1 MLPLEQGKPPRREL
15 MSQPTSSKQARSAR
29 VAALGSAS
37 QGWWPRLGQTLRL
50 GRFWL
55 RTIPAL
61 LAAVVVWWGLR
72 PWYPPLPHRLGEVP
86 SHDLVARVRFSVS
99 DPRGTEQA
107 RNLARQSTPR
117 AYRNQAQPLVHLRQ
131 ELLHKLRQ
139 LADANSWEEVPVTLW
154 NEFQLHPQ
162 ARPQEAPTREQQ
174 EERFEQFRQQLLQ
187 AAQKAG
193 SLEKALAAALQP
205 LERQGLL
212 HSLQHQGAN
221 RSEVYVLDAQ
231 GTRQRVP
238 VSLVL
243 IGQQSQE
250 GSWLHRQLKSDPA
263 LGPLGDALFAFLR
276 HRLVETLS
284 LDRAETLRLEQ
295 AAARQVQPK
304 VVHYQPGQLLAP
316 ALQPLTEQN
325 LELLRTEH
333 RAWVAQLRKQ
343 GAIWPR
349 IVGLLGCVLGVL
361 VLVAGYAVRRCP
373 GLWKTWSRYLA
384 FLAVVALAI
393 PAAVYLYADPWRAE
407 LVPVLVAVVIA
418 TLTFGRQFGLI
429 VALSCSALIMLGLAT
444 STGELLL
451 LLGVTGTVVLLL
463 GQVRSRMRLLQIS
476 LVAAVVAVV
485 ITLLVAVV
493 EYAPLDR
500 FLLTR
505 AMHAAL
511 APLAAGF
518 LLTGLLP
525 LIERTF
531 DVLTDLKLLEL
542 GDNSHPLLQQLVQRA
557 PGTYNHSIH
566 VAALAEAAAESVGAR
581 GLLVRV
587 GAYFHDVGKMV
598 EPKYFI
604 ENQQRGT
611 PNCHD
616 SLAPKV
622 STLAIIAHVRDGVEL
637 AQQYGLPEPIIDLIR
652 QHHGTT
658 LVRFFYDRA
667 CRRAKEGEETV
678 LEEEY
683 RYPGPKP
690 QTREAAILMLADAVE
705 SSSRTL
711 KDPTPAQL
719 ATLVETIAAEKLQD
733 GQFDECDLTLRQ
745 LDIIKASLVKALV
758 AMYHGRVKYPGQE
771 PETPPRQEPPRAT
784 PAAAETPDE
793 SLPAEPPAD
802 SPSGSAADPTP
813 SLVRS
818 QKA

>member
-1 MLPLEQGKPPRREL
+1 MRLP
-15 MSQPTSSKQARSAR
+15 
-29 VAALGSAS
+29 
-37 QGWWPRLGQTLRL
+37 
-50 GRFWL
+50 RFWFRL
-55 RTIPAL
+55 APAL
-61 LAAVVVWWGLR
+61 LAAVVVWLGLR
-72 PWYPPLPHRLGEVP
+72 PWNPPLPHRLGDVP
-86 SHDLVARVRFSVS
+86 TRDLVARVRFSVS

-107 RNLARQSTPR
+107 RNLARQNTPR
-117 AYRNQAQPLVHLRQ
+117 VYRNQPQPLEHLRQ
-131 ELLHKLRQ
+131 ELLQKLRA
-139 LADANSWEEVPVTLW
+139 LADANSWEEVPPALW
-154 NEFQLHPQ
+154 NEFQLHP
-162 ARPQEAPTREQQ
+162 EAQQRESLTREQQ

-187 AAQKAG
+187 AAEKGG
-193 SLEKALAAALQP
+193 SLEKALHRALAP

-212 HSLQHQGAN
+212 KSLQHQGAN
-221 RSEVYVLDAQ
+221 RSEVFVIDAGGGAQ
-231 GTRQRVP
+231 LRVP
-238 VSLVL
+238 VARVL
-243 IGQQSQE
+243 IGEQSQE
-250 GSWLHRQLKSDPA
+250 NSWLHRQLKNDPA

-295 AAARQVQPK
+295 AAAQRVRPQ

-316 ALQPLTEQN
+316 ALTPLTEQN

-333 RAWVAQLRKQ
+333 RAWVARLREQ
-343 GAIWPR
+343 GALWPR

-361 VLVAGYAVRRCP
+361 VLAAAYALRRCP
-373 GLWKTWSRYLA
+373 GLWKTRTRYLA
-384 FLAVVALAI
+384 FLAVVAMSI

-407 LVPVLVAVVIA
+407 LVPVLVMVVIT
-418 TLTFGRQFGLI
+418 TLAFGRQFGLI
-429 VALSCSALIMLGLAT
+429 VALNSCALIMLGLAT
-444 STGELLL
+444 SAGEFLL
-451 LLGVTGTVVLLL
+451 LLGVTGTVVLML

-476 LVAAVVAVV
+476 SIAAVVAAV
-485 ITLLVAVV
+485 ITVLVAVV

-500 FLLTR
+500 FLLSR
-505 AMHAAL
+505 ALHAAL

-525 LIERTF
+525 LVERVF

-542 GDNSHPLLQQLVQRA
+542 GDNSHPLLQQLIRRA

-604 ENQQRGT
+604 ENQQRGA

-616 SLAPKV
+616 SLAPKM

-637 AQQYGLPEPIIDLIR
+637 AQQHGLPEPIIDLIR

-678 LEEEY
+678 VEEEY

-719 ATLVETIAAEKLQD
+719 ATLVDTIASEKLQD
-733 GQFDECDLTLRQ
+733 GQFDECDLTMRQ
-745 LDIIKASLVKALV
+745 LDLIKASLVKSLV

-771 PETPPRQEPPRAT
+771 ESRPRREQSS
-784 PAAAETPDE
+784 AAA
-793 SLPAEPPAD
+793 SPAGGQEASTAADRPAD
-802 SPSGSAADPTP
+802 AASGTAAQPTP

>member
-1 MLPLEQGKPPRREL
+1 

-29 VAALGSAS
+29 VAALGTAP
-37 QGWWPRLGQTLRL
+37 GLWNRWVRMMRLP
-50 GRFWL
+50 RFWFRL
-55 RTIPAL
+55 VPAL
-61 LAAVVVWWGLR
+61 LAAVIVWVGLR
-72 PWYPPLPHRLGEVP
+72 PWNPPLPHRLGDVP
-86 SHDLVARVRFSVS
+86 TWDLVARVRFSVS

-107 RNLARQSTPR
+107 RNLARQNTPR
-117 AYRNQAQPLVHLRQ
+117 VYRNQPQPLEHLRQ
-131 ELLHKLRQ
+131 ELLQKLRA
-139 LADANSWEEVPVTLW
+139 LADANSWEEVPPALW
-154 NEFQLHPQ
+154 NEFQLHPEEK
-162 ARPQEAPTREQQ
+162 RQESLTREQQ

-187 AAQKAG
+187 AARKRK
-193 SLEKALAAALQP
+193 SLEQALSHALGP

-212 HSLQHQGAN
+212 KSLQHQGAN
-221 RSEVYVLDAQ
+221 RSEVFVVEAGGGDKL
-231 GTRQRVP
+231 RVP
-238 VSLVL
+238 VSRVL
-243 IGQQSQE
+243 IGEQSQE
-250 GSWLHRQLKSDPA
+250 GSWLHQQLKNDPA
-263 LGPLGDALFAFLR
+263 VGPLGDALFAYLR

-295 AAARQVQPK
+295 AAAQQVQPQ
-304 VVHYQPGQLLAP
+304 VIHYQPGQLLAP
-316 ALQPLTEQN
+316 ALTPLTEQN

-333 RAWVAQLRKQ
+333 QAWVAELRKQ
-343 GAIWPR
+343 GDLWPR
-349 IVGLLGCVLGVL
+349 MIGLLGCVLGVL
-361 VLVAGYAVRRCP
+361 MLAAGYALRRCP
-373 GLWKTWSRYLA
+373 ALWKTPVRYLA
-384 FLAVVALAI
+384 FLSVVALSI

-407 LVPVLVAVVIA
+407 LVPVLVMVVIT
-418 TLTFGRQFGLI
+418 TLAFGRQFGLI
-429 VALSCSALIMLGLAT
+429 VALNSCALIMLGLAT
-444 STGELLL
+444 SAGEFLL

-476 LVAAVVAVV
+476 SIAAVVAAV
-485 ITLLVAVV
+485 ITVLVAVV

-500 FLLTR
+500 FLLSR
-505 AMHAAL
+505 ALHAAL

-525 LIERTF
+525 LVERIF

-542 GDNSHPLLQQLVQRA
+542 GDNSHPLLQQLIRRA

-566 VAALAEAAAESVGAR
+566 VAALAEAAAEAVGAR

-637 AQQYGLPEPIIDLIR
+637 AQQHGLPEPIIDMIR

-667 CRRAKEGEETV
+667 CRRAKEGEENV

-690 QTREAAILMLADAVE
+690 QTKEAAILMLADAVE

-733 GQFDECDLTLRQ
+733 GQFDECDLTMRQ
-745 LDIIKASLVKALV
+745 LDLIKASLVKSLV
-758 AMYHGRVKYPGQE
+758 AMYHGRVKYPGQK
-771 PETPPRQEPPRAT
+771 ETKPQQEQPVEAAPPARREEE
-784 PAAAETPDE
+784 PAAVQQ
-793 SLPAEPPAD
+793 
-802 SPSGSAADPTP
+802 AADAASGTAAQPAP